1 MDDLIS
7 VLPAILSL
15 ISAGIGG
22 LCAFISFSTLR
33 RKSRAQEQF
42 EIKLADEMLS
52 DFKENGPQF
61 KLGKSFSELNPDG
74 FKFNEKEIDELLD
87 IIDKINK
94 GAEIKSV
101 DNLDSNSDTKIM
113 ADLLAAYKS
122 LDVSDKNE
130 ISAVLKAGTS
140 LSVNRFLTRSLY
152 SAFDIIMS
160 RFTKA

>member
-7 VLPAILSL
+7 VLPTLISL

-22 LCAFISFSTLR
+22 WCAFISFSALR

-52 DFKENGPQF
+52 EFKEKGPQ
-61 KLGKSFSELNPDG
+61 LELEKSFSDLNAYG
-74 FKFNEKEIDELLD
+74 FHFNQKEIDELLF
-87 IIDKINK
+87 IIDEINK
-94 GAEIKSV
+94 GEEIKNTKDV
-101 DNLDSNSDTKIM
+101 DSKNGKKIV

-130 ISAVLKAGTS
+130 IATVLKTGTS

-152 SAFDIIMS
+152 SALDIIMS

>member
-7 VLPAILSL
+7 FLPAILSL
-15 ISAGIGG
+15 TSAGIGAW
-22 LCAFISFSTLR
+22 CAFISFSTLR

-42 EIKLADEMLS
+42 EIKLADELQS
-52 DFKENGPQF
+52 NVKEKGPQF
-61 KLGKSFSELNPDG
+61 KLEKSFSDLKPGGLD
-74 FKFNEKEIDELLD
+74 FNRKEIDELLD

-94 GAEIKSV
+94 GSEIKSV
-101 DNLDSNSDTKIM
+101 VEVNSNSDTKIVTE
-113 ADLLAAYKS
+113 LLAAYKS

-130 ISAVLKAGTS
+130 ISNVLKTGTS

-152 SAFDIIMS
+152 SALDIIMS

>member
-7 VLPAILSL
+7 VLPVIISL
-15 ISAGIGG
+15 ISAGIGAW
-22 LCAFISFSTLR
+22 CALISFSTLR

-42 EIKLADEMLS
+42 EIKLADEMQS

-61 KLGKSFSELNPDG
+61 KLGESFSDLDPDG
-74 FKFNEKEIDELLD
+74 LNFNEKEIYELLD

-101 DNLDSNSDTKIM
+101 GDVDSNSDKKFV

-130 ISAVLKAGTS
+130 ISTVLKTGTS
-140 LSVNRFLTRSLY
+140 LSVNRFLTRSIY
-152 SAFDIIMS
+152 SALGIIMS